1 MEAFSTNKSR
11 LSFNEKHGGRLCSE
25 TPSLAHVLTVVTAL
39 VFIATP
45 VIYSLSVLR
54 AQAALVAELRAE
66 MTELQERVRR
76 LEAVAPMQKPD
87 QDEAKNLERI
97 LANFGEDQGEGDADE
112 NQERYKDNDFLDKLF
127 GKFELG
133 SEPDNTQWEEDRN
146 NAWYHDPEEKML
158 TEVDS
163 LKMSQEAEDPSTDS
177 YRTSLRRHGDQLF
190 TNHRAERDD
199 VTWESIKGRGH
210 RRPRRQAENRESR
223 RNRNRDE
230 KRASRRNRG
239 NRGSTGKRDRGNE
252 ETRRQNGGGES
263 PPQYESAY
271 IHFVGNVSSRV
282 RTQNLLSDWAYA
294 YWTPRRQKE
303 NFVLNNGVV
312 TVKEPGVYFIY
323 SQVQFFDDHRL
334 NGHVIT
340 IQGIEEERFKCAE
353 RPAQNPLS
361 MQTCYVGGLAFL
373 HRDSRVAVRLA
384 FSHRWVNMHRDS
396 TYFGMYKV
404 ADLSKQD

>member
-11 LSFNEKHGGRLCSE
+11 LGFSEKHGGRLCSV

-54 AQAALVAELRAE
+54 AQASLVAELRAE
-66 MTELQERVRR
+66 MTELRERVRR
-76 LEAVAPMQKPD
+76 LEVVAPMQKPD
-87 QDEAKNLERI
+87 PDEAKNLERI
-97 LANFGEDQGEGDADE
+97 LADSREDRGEDADE

-146 NAWYHDPEEKML
+146 NAWFHDPEEKML

-163 LKMSQEAEDPSTDS
+163 PKTSQEAEDPSVDS
-177 YRTSLRRHGDQLF
+177 YRTSLRRQGDQLF
-190 TNHRAERDD
+190 TNHRAERGD
-199 VTWESIKGRGH
+199 VTWESTKGRGQ
-210 RRPRRQAENRESR
+210 RRPRRQAENR
-223 RNRNRDE
+223 
-230 KRASRRNRG
+230 
-239 NRGSTGKRDRGNE
+239 
-252 ETRRQNGGGES
+252 ES

-282 RTQNLLSDWAYA
+282 ETHPESVHPLSPRMVNISENLLSDWAYA

-334 NGHVIT
+334 NGHVLT

-361 MQTCYVGGLAFL
+361 MQTCYAGGLAFL
-373 HRDSRVAVRLA
+373 HRDSRVSVRLA
-384 FSHRWVNMHRDS
+384 FSHRWVNMHKDS

-404 ADLSKQD
+404 ADL

>member
-210 RRPRRQAENRESR
+210 RRPRRQAENRES
-223 RNRNRDE
+223 
-230 KRASRRNRG
+230 
-239 NRGSTGKRDRGNE
+239 
-252 ETRRQNGGGES
+252 

-282 RTQNLLSDWAYA
+282 RTHPESVHPLSPRMVNITENLLSDWAYA

>member
-210 RRPRRQAENRESR
+210 RRPRRQAENRES
-223 RNRNRDE
+223 
-230 KRASRRNRG
+230 
-239 NRGSTGKRDRGNE
+239 
-252 ETRRQNGGGES
+252 

>member
-11 LSFNEKHGGRLCSE
+11 LGFSEKHGGRLCSV

-54 AQAALVAELRAE
+54 AQASLVAELRAE
-66 MTELQERVRR
+66 MTELRERVRR
-76 LEAVAPMQKPD
+76 LEVVAPMQKPD
-87 QDEAKNLERI
+87 PDEAKNLERI
-97 LANFGEDQGEGDADE
+97 LADSREDRGEDADE

-146 NAWYHDPEEKML
+146 NAWFHDPEEKML

-163 LKMSQEAEDPSTDS
+163 PKTSQEAEDPSVDS
-177 YRTSLRRHGDQLF
+177 YRTSLRRQGDQLF
-190 TNHRAERDD
+190 TNHRAERGD
-199 VTWESIKGRGH
+199 VTWESTKGRGQ

-230 KRASRRNRG
+230 KRAGRRNKG
-239 NRGSTGKRDRGNE
+239 NRGSTGRRDRGNE

-282 RTQNLLSDWAYA
+282 ETQNLLSDWAYA

-334 NGHVIT
+334 NGHVLT

-361 MQTCYVGGLAFL
+361 MQTCYAGGLAFL
-373 HRDSRVAVRLA
+373 HRDSRVSVRLA
-384 FSHRWVNMHRDS
+384 FSHRWVNMHKDS

-404 ADLSKQD
+404 ADL